1 MTTKT
6 LEPVTVEIAVDKPNP
21 LAKIAK
27 VAPLIKGF
35 KREIKFLWG
44 IGDSTYYRVNF
55 HDPKDENK
63 IKRSLFVKVTP
74 MGASVDE

>member
-6 LEPVTVEIAVDKPNP
+6 AEPVTVDCVIDTKPNP

-35 KREIKFLWG
+35 KRDIRFLWG
-44 IGDSTYYRVNF
+44 IGDATYYRVNF
-55 HDPKDENK
+55 HDPMDENK

-74 MGASVDE
+74 MGASLE